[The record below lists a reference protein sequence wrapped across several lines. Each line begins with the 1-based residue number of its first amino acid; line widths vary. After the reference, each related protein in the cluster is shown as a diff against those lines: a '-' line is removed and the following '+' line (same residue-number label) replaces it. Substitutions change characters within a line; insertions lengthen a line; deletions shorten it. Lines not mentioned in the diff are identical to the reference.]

1 MEEKEQ
7 AGQTPRVDVAAQLRH
22 AFSPGSLRWFALL
35 NLGLL
40 LTAAGTH
47 FFKSPN
53 HFAIGGTTGL
63 SIILADI
70 LPGANVGSMMFA
82 INTLLVVI
90 GLIFLG
96 RKAIGSTIYSSF
108 ALSAYISLLDVIWP
122 MQSAFT
128 QDTMLEL
135 CYAVILP
142 AAGSAIVFNLGASTG
157 GTDIV
162 AMILAQKTS
171 LEIGRALLIRDSLIT
186 LWAGTPFGI
195 PIGLYCVLGLLARAF
210 VVDGVI
216 DGINQRKKVTIVSKE
231 AEAIRGFIL
240 EKLNRSATVHTAYG
254 AYSHRE
260 IEELTTVL
268 TRAQAVALR
277 NYIRR
282 IDPGA
287 FITIV
292 NTSETMG
299 KGFRA
304 V

>member
-1 MEEKEQ
+1 
-7 AGQTPRVDVAAQLRH
+7 
-22 AFSPGSLRWFALL
+22 
-35 NLGLL
+35 
-40 LTAAGTH
+40 
-47 FFKSPN
+47 
-53 HFAIGGTTGL
+53 
-63 SIILADI
+63 
-70 LPGANVGSMMFA
+70 
-82 INTLLVVI
+82 
-90 GLIFLG
+90 
-96 RKAIGSTIYSSF
+96 
-108 ALSAYISLLDVIWP
+108 

-171 LEIGRALLIRDSLIT
+171 LEIGRALLLSDFLIT
-186 LWAGTPFGI
+186 VWAGSLFGI
-195 PIGLYCVLGLLARAF
+195 RIGLYCVLGLLARAF

-231 AEAIRGFIL
+231 AEAIRVFIL
-240 EKLNRSATVHTAYG
+240 EKLHRSATVHTAYG
-254 AYSHRE
+254 AYTHRE
-260 IEELTTVL
+260 VEELTTVL

>member
-1 MEEKEQ
+1 MEEKEPM
-7 AGQTPRVDVAAQLRH
+7 GHIPRVDAAAVLRH
-22 AFSPGSLRWFALL
+22 AFTPGSLRWFALL

-70 LPGANVGSMMFA
+70 LPGTNVGGMMFA
-82 INTLLVVI
+82 INSLLVVL
-90 GLIFLG
+90 GLVFLG

-122 MQSAFT
+122 MGGPFT

-142 AAGSAIVFNLGASTG
+142 AAGSALVFNLGASTG

-171 LEIGRALLIRDSLIT
+171 LEIGRALLLSDFLITVWAGSLFGVANLFSEEPFVSLI
-186 LWAGTPFGI
+186 
-195 PIGLYCVLGLLARAF
+195 RA
-210 VVDGVI
+210 DGVCRCVI
-216 DGINQRKKVTIVSKE
+216 FAESAIARLLDESKDCYRKS
-231 AEAIRGFIL
+231 
-240 EKLNRSATVHTAYG
+240 EK
-254 AYSHRE
+254 
-260 IEELTTVL
+260 
-268 TRAQAVALR
+268 
-277 NYIRR
+277 
-282 IDPGA
+282 
-287 FITIV
+287 
-292 NTSETMG
+292 
-299 KGFRA
+299 
-304 V
+304 

>member
-1 MEEKEQ
+1 MEKRRS
-7 AGQTPRVDVAAQLRH
+7 ARPDPAALLSH
-22 AFSPGSLRWFALL
+22 AFEPRSLRWFALL

-40 LTAAGTH
+40 LTAMGVH
-47 FFKSPN
+47 FFKTPN
-53 HFAIGGTTGL
+53 HFAIGGTSGL
-63 SIILADI
+63 SIILASI
-70 LPGANVGSMMFA
+70 LPGANVGGMMFLV
-82 INTLLVVI
+82 NGLLVVV
-90 GLIFLG
+90 GLLFLG

-108 ALSAYISLLDVIWP
+108 ALSAFISLLEVIWP
-122 MQSAFT
+122 MGAPFT

-162 AMILAQKTS
+162 AMILAKRTS
-171 LEIGRALLIRDSLIT
+171 LEIGRALLLSDLLIT
-186 LWAGTPFGI
+186 VWAGGLFGVR
-195 PIGLYCVLGLLARAF
+195 IGLYCVLGLLAKAF

-216 DGINQRKKVTIVSKE
+216 DGINQRKMVTIVSKE
-231 AEAIRGFIL
+231 AEAIRAFIL
-240 EKLNRSATVHTAYG
+240 EKLNRSATVHIAYG
-254 AYSHRE
+254 AYTHHE

-268 TRAQAVALR
+268 TRAQAMALR

-282 IDPGA
+282 IDPEA